1 MTSQAMNYTL
11 FTCDR
16 CGEQW
21 KDRDHLH
28 GETSEVALRSRG
40 PAVQEIP
47 NADLCW
53 RCTKDFDK
61 FMEAKAH
68 IRVSRGDVEERVKP

>member
-1 MTSQAMNYTL
+1 MSSQAMNYTL

-28 GETSEVALRSRG
+28 GETAEVSLRSRSK
-40 PAVQEIP
+40 VVEEIP

-53 RCTKDFDK
+53 RCAKDFHK

-68 IRVSRGDVEERVKP
+68 LRDSRPGTLEVA